1 MAVCKFCRA
10 PSGLWCG
17 VVEYNGGHIFSAGRT
32 LDDLLKRIKN
42 HTHTV
47 TRGELRCA
55 QIYLDTKQHDPY
67 EFAKLYKV
75 FMSTMFVS
83 KYWSSKDPK
92 KEVEPESYRR
102 YYKSKDDTDTKPI
115 EVKPIEVKPIVRK
128 SKRDE
133 HITEM
138 DGNEIVV
145 YKLVEVARYKLHS
158 ATSKTAEPIVNTD
171 AEQPVLQNDFEC
183 QEENL

>member
-42 HTHTV
+42 HTHAV

-67 EFAKLYKV
+67 EFAKLFKV
-75 FMSTMFVS
+75 FMSQMFVA
-83 KYWSSKDPK
+83 KYWSAKDPK
-92 KEVEPESYRR
+92 KEIEPDTYRK
-102 YYKSKDDTDTKPI
+102 YYKQKDNDESIKPI
-115 EVKPIEVKPIVRK
+115 EVKPVIRK

-145 YKLVEVARYKLHS
+145 YKLVEVARYKLHTV
-158 ATSKTAEPIVNTD
+158 ASKTDEPVAN
-171 AEQPVLQNDFEC
+171 AGPEQPVLQNEIES